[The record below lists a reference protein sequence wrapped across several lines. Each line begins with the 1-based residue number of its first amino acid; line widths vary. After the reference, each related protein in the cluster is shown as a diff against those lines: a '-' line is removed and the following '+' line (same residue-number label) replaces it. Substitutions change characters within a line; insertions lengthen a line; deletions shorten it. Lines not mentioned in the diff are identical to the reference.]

1 MTLRGGGKDVL
12 QAESLAFDE
21 GGDSSLFVIGR
32 QSIAQTRCAGR
43 LMDVLESFLAWVK
56 ECTRSSAEGGE
67 RVTEKEAEERG
78 KGL

>member
-1 MTLRGGGKDVL
+1 MTLRRGGRDVL

-21 GGDSSLFVIGR
+21 GGDSSLLVIGR
-32 QSIAQTRCAGR
+32 QTRCAGR

>member
-1 MTLRGGGKDVL
+1 MTLRRGERDVL

-21 GGDSSLFVIGR
+21 GGDSSLLVIGR
-32 QSIAQTRCAGR
+32 QSTAQTPCAGR
-43 LMDVLESFLAWVK
+43 LMDVVESFLAWVK
-56 ECTRSSAEGGE
+56 ECTRSSAESGE